1 MDRHDDS
8 TAVLSFRVPI
18 AHAEWVR
25 SRAEQADMSVN
36 KALRLWLADAI
47 AKRTEGE

>member
-25 SRAEQADMSVN
+25 QKAEEADMTVN
-36 KALRLWLADAI
+36 KALRLWLAAAI
-47 AKRTEGE
+47 AKETK

>member
-36 KALRLWLADAI
+36 KALGLWLSEAIKNRAD
-47 AKRTEGE
+47 GE